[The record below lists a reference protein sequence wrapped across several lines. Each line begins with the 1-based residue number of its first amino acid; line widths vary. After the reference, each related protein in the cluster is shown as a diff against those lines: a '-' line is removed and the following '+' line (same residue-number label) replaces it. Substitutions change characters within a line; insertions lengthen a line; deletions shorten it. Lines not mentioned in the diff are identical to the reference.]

1 MIRSPN
7 VREGYYRMSKD
18 KSREYVDKV
27 EMFYAINKNRE
38 FVELLMKQPI
48 SMKKEGNKNVM

>member
-7 VREGYYRMSKD
+7 VREGYYRMSID
-18 KSREYVDKV
+18 KFREYVDKV

-38 FVELLMKQPI
+38 FVD
-48 SMKKEGNKNVM
+48 